1 MGLSTTASRPSD
13 GIHPATQDCG
23 DCHSYST
30 GDFKILK
37 GETTDFTQS
46 PHASTTGAFA
56 AESDNTSCMRCHT
69 STGFKDY
76 IHDGS
81 QDATAMASGTP
92 DPLTCTSCH
101 NADTASYA
109 SGVTID
115 TSGFTPGDNPA
126 TYKRI
131 ADGGAG
137 THISLTVGREGICI
151 RCHAPRSSDGAIKVN
166 AWVYGMT
173 LDTAYTSAS
182 TYTFA
187 QYPANNTA
195 TPAGKV
201 SSNQNRASAVTFH
214 YVPVLATFY
223 GNDAKEGF
231 QYQTNP
237 DGNALS
243 YVGKNNLMSG
253 YDTCIKCH
261 NPHTTEVQPAKCV
274 SCHAGVSTVA
284 DYRNIRSTTS
294 DYDGDGNISEGMYN
308 EVEGV
313 KAKLYAVIQN
323 YASLQR
329 PIVFSPATSSTAPW
343 RRGDDTTKV
352 YDKFTPRL
360 IKALYNYHLA
370 YRETGAYV
378 HNSKY
383 IVQLMYDSI
392 KDLNSTPGVTQVDMT
407 GMVRP

>member
-1 MGLSTTASRPSD
+1 
-13 GIHPATQDCG
+13 
-23 DCHSYST
+23 
-30 GDFKILK
+30 
-37 GETTDFTQS
+37 
-46 PHASTTGAFA
+46 
-56 AESDNTSCMRCHT
+56 MRCHT

-81 QDATAMASGTP
+81 QGAAILGADVP

-109 SGVTID
+109 NGVTID

-126 TYKRI
+126 TYKQVS
-131 ADGGAG
+131 DGGSG
-137 THISLTVGREGICI
+137 THISLTVGKEGVCI
-151 RCHAPRSSDGAIKVN
+151 RCHAPRSTDGAIKVN

-182 TYTFA
+182 TYTYA
-187 QYPANNTA
+187 QYPSNTP
-195 TPAGKV
+195 TVPAGKV

-223 GNDAKEGF
+223 GNDAKQGF
-231 QYQTNP
+231 QYQTDPSGNP
-237 DGNALS
+237 LT
-243 YVGKNNLMSG
+243 YVGKNNLMTG

-261 NPHTTEVQPAKCV
+261 NPHTTQVKPEKCV
-274 SCHAGVSTVA
+274 SCHTGVTTTD
-284 DYRNIRSTTS
+284 DYRNIRVTTS
-294 DYDGDGNISEGMYN
+294 DYDGDGNTSEGIYT
-308 EVEGV
+308 EIEGV
-313 KAKLYAVIQN
+313 KAKLYQAIQN

-329 PIVFSPATSSTAPW
+329 AIVFSPATSSTSPW

-360 IKALYNYHLA
+360 IKALYNYHLS
-370 YRETGAYV
+370 YREIGAYV

-383 IVQLMYDSI
+383 IIELLYDSI
-392 KDLNSTPGVTQVDMT
+392 KDLNSAPGVTQVDMT